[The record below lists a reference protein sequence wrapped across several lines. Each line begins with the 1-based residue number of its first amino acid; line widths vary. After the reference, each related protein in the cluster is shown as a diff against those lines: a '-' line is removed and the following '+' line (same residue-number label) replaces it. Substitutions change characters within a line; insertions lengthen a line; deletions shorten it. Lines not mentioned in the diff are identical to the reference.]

1 MGMKTTIELTDELY
15 RRVKARSAMEGR
27 PSARWRPRSFSSGRT
42 AWYGGASIPRPELRP
57 RRTTAAVA
65 ETRGSQSG
73 RRSRKSWGVRRLT
86 AESSNSCCA
95 IAGERRSPGGHID
108 ASVWIASLIASEPA
122 HRECAAVVH
131 RVISDEVTLVQPTL
145 FLVEVAA
152 SLGRRFRGGT
162 HAETAIDR
170 LLRLSTMREVP
181 LVSGRQTGLRAVC
194 AARAVSTHAG
204 ENAGTSGRVLP
215 RARSCGAGDAHGAD
229 AGTDRYAGGACAVCG
244 AVRGGRAGV
253 CESAV

>member
-1 MGMKTTIELTDELY
+1 MKGE
-15 RRVKARSAMEGR
+15 A
-27 PSARWRPRSFSSGRT
+27 P
-42 AWYGGASIPRPELRP
+42 
-57 RRTTAAVA
+57 AV
-65 ETRGSQSG
+65 T
-73 RRSRKSWGVRRLT
+73 
-86 AESSNSCCA
+86 
-95 IAGERRSPGGHID
+95 ID

-181 LVSGRQTGLRAVC
+181 LDALLAVRATRCFADC
-194 AARAVSTHAG
+194 AAPTQSTSPPLRG
-204 ENAGTSGRVLP
+204 SR
-215 RARSCGAGDAHGAD
+215 RRS
-229 AGTDRYAGGACAVCG
+229 
-244 AVRGGRAGV
+244 
-253 CESAV
+253 